1 MMVMTIEILQFFLKQ
16 KPMLE
21 KEEEEEDDVTMIC
34 SFVKSNLDLTFEFQ

>member
-21 KEEEEEDDVTMIC
+21 KEEEEDDVTMIC